1 MSTQQQIVP
10 LRDKVSSIRAL
21 LEKSKPQLALAV
33 PSHLKVDRLLRV
45 AMTSIQKNPKL
56 LDATPTSLIGAVMEC
71 AQLGLEPDGL
81 LGHAYL
87 VPFKNKKSD
96 GQWVTEVTLIP
107 GYKGLYKLVRNSGEL
122 STVTAEVVYRQDQ
135 FTVVKGLDPKL
146 EHVPAEDVQEVSNE
160 DIRAFYAVA
169 RLKDGGVQFVLLWKW
184 QVDAIRSRSKAKD
197 SGPWVTDYVEM
208 GKKTALRQ
216 LAKLLPT
223 SVEVQRA
230 VALDERA
237 DAGIS
242 QDLDSVID
250 IHAEPAGEEGG
261 NAGTAEE
268 TTKPPSKLDQVVQ
281 QQKAKPDPAAPPETS
296 PAMTKA
302 KDALARK
309 AAAKA
314 QAPLPGPPTTAP
326 LGNPSYSEYEE
337 PPNFDDLPPAREP
350 GQEG

>member
-1 MSTQQQIVP
+1 MSTQNQIVP
-10 LRDKVSSIRAL
+10 LRDKVLSIRTL

-87 VPFKNKKSD
+87 VPFRNKKQD
-96 GQWVTEVTLIP
+96 GSWQTEVTLIP

-122 STVTAEVVYRQDQ
+122 STVTAEVVYKQDQ
-135 FTVVKGLDPKL
+135 FTVVKGLEPRL
-146 EHVPAEDVQEVSNE
+146 EHVPAEDVQDLSEG

-184 QVDAIRSRSKAKD
+184 QVDAIRARSKAKD

-242 QDLDSVID
+242 QDLDGVID
-250 IHAEPAGEEGG
+250 VSAHPGVQPVSENDVNPEPESAS
-261 NAGTAEE
+261 A
-268 TTKPPSKLDQVVQ
+268 SKLDQVVER
-281 QQKAKPDPAAPPETS
+281 AKPS
-296 PAMTKA
+296 PAMDHA
-302 KDALARK
+302 KQTMARK
-309 AAAKA
+309 AAARK
-314 QAPLPGPPTTAP
+314 PETA
-326 LGNPSYSEYEE
+326 GNPNYSDFES
-337 PPNFDDLPPAREP
+337 PPDFGAMPPARDP

>member
-1 MSTQQQIVP
+1 MSTQNQIVP

-87 VPFKNKKSD
+87 VPFRNKKQD
-96 GQWVTEVTLIP
+96 GSWQTEVTLIP

-122 STVTAEVVYRQDQ
+122 STVTAEVVYKQDQ
-135 FTVVKGLDPKL
+135 FTVSKGLDPRL
-146 EHVPAEDVQEVSNE
+146 EHVPAEDVQEVSE
-160 DIRAFYAVA
+160 DDIRAFYAVA

-184 QVDAIRSRSKAKD
+184 QVDAIRARSKAKD

-250 IHAEPAGEEGG
+250 ISASDSNSDPETAPA
-261 NAGTAEE
+261 
-268 TTKPPSKLDQVVQ
+268 SKLDQVVEQ
-281 QQKAKPDPAAPPETS
+281 AQKPRPVPPGAAEKPS
-296 PAMTKA
+296 PAMEHA
-302 KDALARK
+302 KQTFARK
-309 AAAKA
+309 AGAGKGSTPTPASPA
-314 QAPLPGPPTTAP
+314 YTEGADPDPFLDAPPPF
-326 LGNPSYSEYEE
+326 ER
-337 PPNFDDLPPAREP
+337 DP